1 MLGSDRP
8 RTLARCARAG
18 LGRRPGRLAGPGR
31 VGFGLPVLAEPVS
44 LDGLT
49 FSDELGGFDIVGASG
64 SGSLEDPFVVV
75 EEITADGPAILTIRG
90 MSHRFGNRIRSH
102 HEIGF
107 ALTKILRNRTKRPW
121 SFFNLELREFLDHA
135 SPFGDGLSFGQASE
149 AGRPF
154 RSDRFTDTLDTT
166 EPFDG
171 VQFLGAEVGADETVV
186 VNVVITDTTPRW
198 EFYLLQTRGQPA
210 GGAGA
215 AQDHQLM
222 RPVPPYPVAQKTPD
236 QRVSMTVECRPPAA
250 ARHGR
255 PASRAGRQRG
265 VKTVACRGS
274 SCYDR
279 AALDCAER
287 SGMKPSFHEDFGRHD
302 EVRSGTDRS
311 FGLTVGGILLVIAA
325 ARSYFHGVGWV
336 QYGLAAVGLT

>member
-1 MLGSDRP
+1 MNGWPWVLV
-8 RTLARCARAG
+8 LA
-18 LGRRPGRLAGPGR
+18 
-31 VGFGLPVLAEPVS
+31 VEVSFGLPVLAEPVS

-75 EEITADGPAILTIRG
+75 EDITADGPAILTIRG

-107 ALTKILRNRTKRPW
+107 ALTKILRNRTQRPW

-135 SPFGDGLSFGQASE
+135 SPFGDGLSFGQASQ

-198 EFYLLQTRGQPA
+198 EFYLLQSEDSP
-210 GGAGA
+210 
-215 AQDHQLM
+215 L
-222 RPVPPYPVAQKTPD
+222 
-236 QRVSMTVECRPPAA
+236 
-250 ARHGR
+250 
-255 PASRAGRQRG
+255 
-265 VKTVACRGS
+265 
-274 SCYDR
+274 
-279 AALDCAER
+279 AALAPL
-287 SGMKPSFHEDFGRHD
+287 KI
-302 EVRSGTDRS
+302 TN
-311 FGLTVGGILLVIAA
+311 
-325 ARSYFHGVGWV
+325 
-336 QYGLAAVGLT
+336 